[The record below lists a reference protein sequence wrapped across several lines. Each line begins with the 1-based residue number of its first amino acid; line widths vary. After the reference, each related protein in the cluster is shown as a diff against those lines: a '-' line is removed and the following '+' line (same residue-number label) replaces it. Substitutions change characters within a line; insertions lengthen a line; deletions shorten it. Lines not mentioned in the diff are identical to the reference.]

1 MGKKISKDD
10 KINRRFKISL
20 IIFIIVAIIT
30 IFIVLNKGNIFGI
43 RLIKVSGVE
52 VEETHTIQLVAD
64 DYYLS
69 VDNGVTNAYVTIDGV
84 DRLDGF
90 ELVSSDEEVISVQNN
105 KLVAVDEGVATV
117 TAISN
122 EYNIQS
128 EITVNVVTFATR
140 LNVSSEYKT
149 IDVGEQTQ
157 MSYTTSP
164 KSATVNLKYASSDET
179 VATVDS
185 NGIVTGI
192 SSGYVSIILT
202 DEISGKTT
210 SYAIEVND

>member
-117 TAISN
+117 TAISS

-128 EITVNVVTFATR
+128 EITVNVVTFATK

-164 KSATVNLKYASSDET
+164 KSATVNVKYASSDET
-179 VATVDS
+179 VATVDT

>member
-128 EITVNVVTFATR
+128 EITVNVVTFATK

-164 KSATVNLKYASSDET
+164 KSATVNVKYASSDET

>member
-117 TAISN
+117 TAISS

-128 EITVNVVTFATR
+128 EITVNVVTFATK

-164 KSATVNLKYASSDET
+164 KSATVNVKYASSDET

-210 SYAIEVND
+210 SYAIEVID

>member
-164 KSATVNLKYASSDET
+164 KSATVNVKYASSDET

>member
-117 TAISN
+117 TAISS

-128 EITVNVVTFATR
+128 EITVNVVTFATK

-164 KSATVNLKYASSDET
+164 KSATVNVKYASSDET

>member
-105 KLVAVDEGVATV
+105 KLVAVDEGVVTV
-117 TAISN
+117 TAISS

-128 EITVNVVTFATR
+128 EITVNVVTFATK

-164 KSATVNLKYASSDET
+164 KSATVNVKYASSDET
-179 VATVDS
+179 VATVDT

>member
-1 MGKKISKDD
+1 MCKKISKDD
-10 KINRRFKISL
+10 KINRRVKISL

-164 KSATVNLKYASSDET
+164 KSATVNVKYASSDET

>member
-52 VEETHTIQLVAD
+52 VEETHTIQLVVD

-164 KSATVNLKYASSDET
+164 KSATVNVKYASSDET

>member
-1 MGKKISKDD
+1 MDQITSEDIVRALKLSK
-10 KINRRFKISL
+10 RFALK
-20 IIFIIVAIIT
+20 
-30 IFIVLNKGNIFGI
+30 
-43 RLIKVSGVE
+43 E
-52 VEETHTIQLVAD
+52 
-64 DYYLS
+64 
-69 VDNGVTNAYVTIDGV
+69 
-84 DRLDGF
+84 
-90 ELVSSDEEVISVQNN
+90 DEEVISVQNN

-128 EITVNVVTFATR
+128 EITVNVVTFATK

-164 KSATVNLKYASSDET
+164 KSATVNVKYASSDET

-192 SSGYVSIILT
+192 SSGYVSIIVT

>member
-69 VDNGVTNAYVTIDGV
+69 VDNGVTNVYVTIDGV

-117 TAISN
+117 TAISS

-128 EITVNVVTFATR
+128 EITVNVVTFATK

-164 KSATVNLKYASSDET
+164 KSATVNVKYASSDET

>member
-157 MSYTTSP
+157 MSYITSP
-164 KSATVNLKYASSDET
+164 KSATVNVKYASSDET

>member
-69 VDNGVTNAYVTIDGV
+69 VDNGVTNVYVTIDGV

-164 KSATVNLKYASSDET
+164 KSATVNVKYASSDET

>member
-69 VDNGVTNAYVTIDGV
+69 VDNGVTNAYITIDGV

-128 EITVNVVTFATR
+128 EITVNVVTFATK

-164 KSATVNLKYASSDET
+164 KSATVNVKYASSDET

-192 SSGYVSIILT
+192 SSGYVSIIVT

>member
-52 VEETHTIQLVAD
+52 VEETHTIQLVVD

-128 EITVNVVTFATR
+128 EITVNVVTFATK

-164 KSATVNLKYASSDET
+164 KSATVNVKYASSDET

-192 SSGYVSIILT
+192 SNGYVSIIVT

>member
-52 VEETHTIQLVAD
+52 VEETHTIQLVVD

-105 KLVAVDEGVATV
+105 KLVAVDEGIATV

-128 EITVNVVTFATR
+128 EITVNVVTFATK

-164 KSATVNLKYASSDET
+164 KSATVNVKYASSDET

-192 SSGYVSIILT
+192 SSGYVSIIVT

>member
-52 VEETHTIQLVAD
+52 VEEAHTIQLVAD

-117 TAISN
+117 TAISS

-128 EITVNVVTFATR
+128 EITVNVVTFATK

-164 KSATVNLKYASSDET
+164 KSATVNVKYASSDET
-179 VATVDS
+179 VATVDT

>member
-10 KINRRFKISL
+10 KINKRFKISL

-117 TAISN
+117 TAISS

-128 EITVNVVTFATR
+128 EITVNVVTFATK

-164 KSATVNLKYASSDET
+164 KSATVNVKYASSDET
-179 VATVDS
+179 VATVDT

>member
-52 VEETHTIQLVAD
+52 VEEIHTIQLVAD

-164 KSATVNLKYASSDET
+164 KSATVNVKYASSDET

>member
-90 ELVSSDEEVISVQNN
+90 ELVSSDEEVISAQNN

-164 KSATVNLKYASSDET
+164 KSATVNVKYASSDET

>member
-69 VDNGVTNAYVTIDGV
+69 VDNGVTNAYITIDGV

-128 EITVNVVTFATR
+128 EITVNVVTFATK

-164 KSATVNLKYASSDET
+164 KSATVNVKYASSDET

-185 NGIVTGI
+185 NGIVTGV
-192 SSGYVSIILT
+192 SEGSVSIIVT
-202 DEISGKTT
+202 DEISGRTT
-210 SYAIEVND
+210 SYTINVEG

>member
-164 KSATVNLKYASSDET
+164 KSATVNVKYASSDET
-179 VATVDS
+179 VATVDT

>member
-10 KINRRFKISL
+10 KINKRFKISL

-164 KSATVNLKYASSDET
+164 KSATVNVKYASSDET

>member
-10 KINRRFKISL
+10 KKNRRFKISL

-164 KSATVNLKYASSDET
+164 KSATVNVKYASSDET

>member
-128 EITVNVVTFATR
+128 EITVNVVTFATK

-164 KSATVNLKYASSDET
+164 KSATVNVKYASSDET

-192 SSGYVSIILT
+192 SSGYVSIIVT

>member
-69 VDNGVTNAYVTIDGV
+69 VDNGVTNVYVTIDGV

-90 ELVSSDEEVISVQNN
+90 ELVSSDEEVILVQNN

-117 TAISN
+117 TAISS

-128 EITVNVVTFATR
+128 EITVNVVTFATK

-164 KSATVNLKYASSDET
+164 KSATVNVKYASSDET

-192 SSGYVSIILT
+192 SNGYVSIIVT

>member
-1 MGKKISKDD
+1 MRYEG
-10 KINRRFKISL
+10 NSL
-20 IIFIIVAIIT
+20 YYI
-30 IFIVLNKGNIFGI
+30 NKGNIFGI

-164 KSATVNLKYASSDET
+164 KSATVNVKYASSDET